1 MSTSR
6 STHQDDILDE
16 DIDVSEIPELDAD
29 FFEKAVLNRPGD
41 VLITTIDVFRKKH
54 GLS

>member
-1 MSTSR
+1 MRISR
-6 STHQDDILDE
+6 DNNQDDLRDE
-16 DIDVSEIPELDAD
+16 DIDVSEIPEMNAD

-41 VLITTIDVFRKKH
+41 VLLTTISVFRKKH